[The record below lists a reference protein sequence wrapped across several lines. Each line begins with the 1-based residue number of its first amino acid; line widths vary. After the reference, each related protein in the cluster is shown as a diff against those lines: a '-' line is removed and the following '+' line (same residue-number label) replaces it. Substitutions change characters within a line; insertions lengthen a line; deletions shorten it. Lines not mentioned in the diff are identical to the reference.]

1 MPKTTTVTVQE
12 NKTNGQKILYIP
24 KALADALGWGQGT
37 KVRFDIL
44 SAKALKIEK
53 VEEAK

>member
-12 NKTNGQKILYIP
+12 NRRNGQKILYIP

-44 SAKALKIEK
+44 SAKALKVEK
-53 VEEAK
+53 VEEPR